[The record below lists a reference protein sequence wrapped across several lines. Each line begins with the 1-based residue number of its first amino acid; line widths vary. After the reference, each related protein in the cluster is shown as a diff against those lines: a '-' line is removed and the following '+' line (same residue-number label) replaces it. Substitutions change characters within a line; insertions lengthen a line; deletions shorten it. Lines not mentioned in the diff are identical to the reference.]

1 MTREQLI
8 QRTTGVKGLKMKGQ
22 ELGKFD
28 FSGLDLTG
36 ADFSFSNLT
45 KANFEG
51 ATLKGA
57 NLSFAALRG
66 ANFTN
71 ADLSDADLSFSDL
84 SGVAIEG
91 ANLSGAKLNFSAIS
105 ARREKLPER
114 VEPLTLATLL
124 KKPGWGLL
132 IGMTLGALV
141 VYGFSGI
148 IYFTAQIIGTQDPVT
163 AALYRFLIA
172 QNILLGASLFAL
184 VWALDSWLNQTGW
197 PPWGRHLTV
206 SVLTVVSTSIVSFLT
221 YYTLGYQAVT
231 ELQRRPGYVN
241 DNAPACVYL
250 LSYILVANGMLYLLQ
265 QGRQVTR
272 KLSEQEFQL
281 LNMEK
286 LKTRAELDALQAK
299 INPHFLYNALNSIAS
314 LVHEDPD
321 KAESMTLHLSKLFRY
336 TTGRDG
342 SHFSSLADE
351 LDMVKTYLQVESVRF
366 GDRLTFTISPIS
378 DAISQAQIP
387 QFLLQ
392 PVVENAIKHGIAK
405 RADGGLIDI
414 RITEDDGW
422 LTLCVHDN
430 GPAFPDTMGAGYG
443 LRSIQDKLRLLYGEA
458 ATVTLQNDPSKQVV
472 IKLKTA

>member
-1 MTREQLI
+1 M
-8 QRTTGVKGLKMKGQ
+8 
-22 ELGKFD
+22 
-28 FSGLDLTG
+28 
-36 ADFSFSNLT
+36 
-45 KANFEG
+45 
-51 ATLKGA
+51 
-57 NLSFAALRG
+57 
-66 ANFTN
+66 
-71 ADLSDADLSFSDL
+71 
-84 SGVAIEG
+84 
-91 ANLSGAKLNFSAIS
+91 
-105 ARREKLPER
+105 
-114 VEPLTLATLL
+114 
-124 KKPGWGLL
+124 
-132 IGMTLGALV
+132 
-141 VYGFSGI
+141 
-148 IYFTAQIIGTQDPVT
+148 
-163 AALYRFLIA
+163 
-172 QNILLGASLFAL
+172 
-184 VWALDSWLNQTGW
+184 
-197 PPWGRHLTV
+197 H
-206 SVLTVVSTSIVSFLT
+206 
-221 YYTLGYQAVT
+221 
-231 ELQRRPGYVN
+231 
-241 DNAPACVYL
+241 
-250 LSYILVANGMLYLLQ
+250 

-351 LDMVKTYLQVESVRF
+351 IDMVKTYLQVESVRF
-366 GDRLTFTISPIS
+366 GDRLTFTISPITE
-378 DAISQAQIP
+378 AVSQTQIP

-414 RITEDDGW
+414 QITEDAGW

-458 ATVTLQNDPSKQVV
+458 ATVTLQNDPKKQVI
-472 IKLKTA
+472 IKLNML